1 MEDDGVKHMVSGE
14 GVLPSHAAGKQKEA
28 SHGPKVQTQFSG

>member
-1 MEDDGVKHMVSGE
+1 MEVDGVKDMASGE
-14 GVLPSHAAGKQKEA
+14 GVLPSHAAGKQKKA

>member
-1 MEDDGVKHMVSGE
+1 MEGDGVKDMESGE
-14 GVLPSHAAGKQKEA
+14 GVLPSHAAGKQKKA